1 MSPNESHITEK
12 PETPEQGRKDL
23 ENELQSYSNKR
34 GEQARNY
41 EFWIA
46 FLFWLQMAAAGA
58 AFVLGLLPS
67 ESIRAWMVSLVA
79 GVAAGCEF
87 VVRGRK
93 LRERANWFFACRD
106 TADDLLSRL
115 RHEMPHPI
123 TWENVAGI
131 SKEFRERR
139 KALGEKTESIDADW
153 PSGTPTTKGGAQEAP
168 RRLRGQD

>member
-1 MSPNESHITEK
+1 MSPNEPDVTEDS
-12 PETPEQGRKDL
+12 ENPEQGRKDL
-23 ENELQSYSNKR
+23 ENELQAYSIRR

-58 AFVLGLLPS
+58 ALVLGLIPS
-67 ESIRAWMVSLVA
+67 NSIKPWMVSLVA

-93 LRERANWFFACRD
+93 LREHVNWFFACQD
-106 TADDLLSRL
+106 AADDLLSRL
-115 RHEMPHPI
+115 RHEMPHPS

-139 KALGEKTESIDADW
+139 KALGEKMESINADC
-153 PSGTPTTKGGAQEAP
+153 PSGKPSTTG
-168 RRLRGQD
+168 